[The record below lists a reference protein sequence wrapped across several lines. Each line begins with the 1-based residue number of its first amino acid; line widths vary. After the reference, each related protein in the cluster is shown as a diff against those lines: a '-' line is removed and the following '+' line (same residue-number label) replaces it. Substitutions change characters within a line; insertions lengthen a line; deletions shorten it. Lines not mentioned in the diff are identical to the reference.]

1 MNRDRPKQYVNVTI
15 DPNTWAEY
23 QALKGQ
29 TGIER
34 RLRHIAIFYGGKPT
48 SQEPRSKITSVIHPM
63 LVGVIPPGYAIG
75 EPKYR
80 NEDVPSEPASKQNPS
95 RTGR

>member
-1 MNRDRPKQYVNVTI
+1 MTCDRPEQYVDVTI
-15 DPNTWAEY
+15 NPNTWAEY
-23 QALKGQ
+23 QALKGH

-48 SQEPRSKITSVIHPM
+48 DQKPRNKTSVIHPM
-63 LVGVIPPGYAIG
+63 LVGVIPAGYAIG

-80 NEDVPSEPASKQNPS
+80 NEDCDSEPASKQNPS